1 MLSVSVINPPV
12 SFRKTPLPARLSYLV
27 MQSQGSVVTCT
38 GRGVVQAEDVLQIL
52 KYQDLSNATLFF
64 SFLRSD
70 PNIPHRRWVLS
81 DGFE

>member
-1 MLSVSVINPPV
+1 MLTRANGYFGGQSRLADELLFNEGE
-12 SFRKTPLPARLSYLV
+12 PLAAELYV

-70 PNIPHRRWVLS
+70 PSH
-81 DGFE
+81 